1 MNTLN
6 KILTKI
12 APKDKTELSSEKV
25 ELSLVNDADKIY
37 ASLVKGTQRQVS
49 ILKKVEAELKK
60 LEADAKRLQK
70 LEQTIEKQAK
80 ELGVDI
86 DQVILDDYAA
96 STWVSDLN
104 KYSNEIGSIASVL

>member
-1 MNTLN
+1 M
-6 KILTKI
+6 KPDVKRILTK
-12 APKDKTELSSEKV
+12 LSENKV
-25 ELSLVNDADKIY
+25 ELAIVQDADKIY
-37 ASLVKGTQRQVS
+37 DSIVKGTQRQVS
-49 ILKKVEAELKK
+49 ILKKVESDLNK

-86 DQVILDDYAA
+86 DQVIPNDYAA

-104 KYSNEIGSIASVL
+104 KYADKIGSIASVL

>member
-1 MNTLN
+1 M
-6 KILTKI
+6 KPDVKRILTKLS
-12 APKDKTELSSEKV
+12 KDKVKLSIV
-25 ELSLVNDADKIY
+25 QDADKIY
-37 ASLVKGTQRQVS
+37 DSIVKGTQRQVS
-49 ILKKVEAELKK
+49 ILKKVESDLNK

-86 DQVILDDYAA
+86 DQVIPNDYAA

-104 KYSNEIGSIASVL
+104 KYADKIGSIASVL

>member
-1 MNTLN
+1 M
-6 KILTKI
+6 KPDVKRILAK
-12 APKDKTELSSEKV
+12 LSENKV
-25 ELSLVNDADKIY
+25 ELSIVQDADKIY
-37 ASLVKGTQRQVS
+37 DSIVKGSQRQVS
-49 ILKKVEAELKK
+49 ILKKVEAELNK

-86 DQVILDDYAA
+86 DQVMPFDFAA

-104 KYSNEIGSIASVL
+104 KYAGKIGSIASVL

>member
-1 MNTLN
+1 M
-6 KILTKI
+6 KPDVKRILTK
-12 APKDKTELSSEKV
+12 LSKEKV
-25 ELSLVNDADKIY
+25 KLSIVQDADKIY
-37 ASLVKGTQRQVS
+37 DSIVKGTQRQVS
-49 ILKKVEAELKK
+49 ILKKVESDLNK

-86 DQVILDDYAA
+86 DQVIPNDYAA

-104 KYSNEIGSIASVL
+104 KYADKIGSIASVL